1 MAKKKRGGAHGG
13 GHGWFVTFA
22 DLMGLMMSFFVM
34 LVAFSTMDN
43 NKLKI
48 VAGSM
53 RDAFGVQT
61 EVRYSGIMESD
72 GLPTRPK
79 LKNVDHIPPEE
90 ASNTPTPDEQERQ
103 RIAGAKLKIDREFA
117 LASASLRQAL
127 QDMPE
132 LTEISRHIMFEETS
146 QGLNLEIVDQDGR
159 SMFADGSKEP
169 YERTRRLVEKLAAPL
184 KATPLRIS
192 IAGHTSAGLVPQR
205 GDYDAFDLSADRANV
220 VRQILERQGLPPSH
234 IFSVVGKADGQP
246 LFPDDPSLSANRR
259 VTITLMREDPPL
271 PPDLKP

>member
-1 MAKKKRGGAHGG
+1 MAKKKRGDGHGG

-34 LVAFSTMDN
+34 LVAFSTQDQQ
-43 NKLKI
+43 KLKI

-53 RDAFGVQT
+53 RDAFGVQQA
-61 EVRYSGIMESD
+61 RYSGIIESD
-72 GLPTRPK
+72 GVPTRPK
-79 LKNVDHIPPEE
+79 LKNTDHVPPEE
-90 ASNTPTPDEQERQ
+90 ASNTPTPDQQENQ

-132 LTEISRHIMFEETS
+132 LTEISKHIMFEETK

-159 SMFADGSKEP
+159 SMFADGSKQP
-169 YERTRRLVEKLAAPL
+169 YDRTRRLIEKLAIPL
-184 KATPLRIS
+184 KQTPLRVS
-192 IAGHTSAGLVPQR
+192 IAGHTAAGFVPMR
-205 GDYDAFDLSADRANV
+205 GDYGAFDLSADRANA
-220 VRQILERQGLPPSH
+220 VRQILEREGLPAGH
-234 IFSVVGKADGQP
+234 IFAVSGKADTQP
-246 LFPDDPSLSANRR
+246 LFPDDPSLAANRR